1 MLASIHPLGERARG
15 QRFFVTAAAY
25 ATGSVVGSAALGA
38 ILGGVGRVL
47 FGADAFMVRALI
59 LGVAALLASVLDWSG
74 TRVPSWRRQVNED
87 WLAQFRGWIYGLG
100 FGLQLG
106 VGVVTIVTT
115 AAVYL
120 TWVAALTTAA
130 PIAGALVG
138 ASFGLA
144 RAIPLAASASLVSPA
159 AIATRVRLLEAW
171 DGKFRTVTVLSEAA
185 AACVVMIAA
194 VR

>member
-25 ATGSVVGSAALGA
+25 VTGSVVGAAALGA

-87 WLAQFRGWIYGLG
+87 WLAQYRGWIYGLG

-144 RAIPLAASASLVSPA
+144 RAIPLAASASLLSPA

-171 DGKFRTVTVLSEAA
+171 NGTFRTVTVVSEAA